1 MIDMKI
7 EVTSVC
13 SRDGGAAV
21 CVSVRLSEGANS
33 ERRELILLASQY
45 SELRVVRG
53 EIDADDFD
61 RLQSAAELCS
71 AVRRG
76 MSLLGYGACSKKAL
90 TLKLRNKGVDPET
103 ARSAADT
110 LEQIGYI
117 DEAADAQRIAERCI
131 KKYWGR
137 SRISAEL
144 FSKGYSDE
152 AVRTALD
159 SLDEVDFAELC
170 ADYIEDKYR
179 VPPNDPEQRRKLFG
193 ALARRGFSSS
203 DIKDAIRKLEY

>member
-1 MIDMKI
+1 MKI

-21 CVSVRLSEGANS
+21 CVSVRLSDGENS

-45 SELRVVRG
+45 SELRVAKG

-76 MSLLGYGACSKKAL
+76 MALLGYGACSKRAL
-90 TLKLRNKGVDPET
+90 TLKLRTKGIAPDM
-103 ARSAADT
+103 ARSAADL
-110 LEQIGYI
+110 LERIGYI
-117 DEAADAQRIAERCI
+117 DETADAQRVAERCV
-131 KKYWGR
+131 KKYWGK

-144 FSKGYSDE
+144 FSKGYSDQ
-152 AVRTALD
+152 AVRAALD

-170 ADYIEDKYR
+170 AEYIEDKYR
-179 VPPNDPEQRRKLFG
+179 VPPSEPEQRRKLFS
-193 ALARRGFSSS
+193 ALTRRGFSSS
-203 DIKDAIRKLEY
+203 DIKDAIRKLES